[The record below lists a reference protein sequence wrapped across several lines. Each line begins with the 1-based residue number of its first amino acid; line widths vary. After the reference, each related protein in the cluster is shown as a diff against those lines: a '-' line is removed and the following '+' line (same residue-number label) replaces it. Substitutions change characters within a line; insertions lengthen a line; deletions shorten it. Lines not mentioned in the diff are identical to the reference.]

1 MALDPSI
8 PSAADVAAPVRR
20 PRPGAAVADLLLVVP
35 CYNEAERFPVESFAA
50 FLQTH
55 PRFGV
60 MLVNDGSRD
69 DTLGMLTAFAA
80 RFSPQASVLD
90 LQPNGGKAEAVRRG
104 LLAAIER
111 GPALVGFWDADLAT
125 PLDAVNLFERLLSGR
140 PDIQWVIG
148 ARVKLLGR
156 HVERQAVRHYL
167 GRVFATA
174 ASLTLGIPIY
184 DTQCGAKLF
193 RVTEPLKDSLQQ
205 RFGSRW
211 VFDVELIGRFISRLA
226 ANGTQD
232 ATNRIYE
239 YPLPKWVDVGGS
251 KVKPTDFFRAFTEL
265 IGIWFRLRRDKR
277 ALMRRLRAAETEQV
291 AG

>member
-1 MALDPSI
+1 MAL
-8 PSAADVAAPVRR
+8 
-20 PRPGAAVADLLLVVP
+20 VADLLLVVP

-50 FLQTH
+50 FLETH
-55 PRFGV
+55 PRFGLV
-60 MLVNDGSRD
+60 LVNDGSRD
-69 DTLGMLTAFAA
+69 ATLAMLTGLAA
-80 RFSPQASVLD
+80 RYSSQASVLD

-125 PLDAVNLFERLLSGR
+125 PLDAVDLFEGLLSER
-140 PDIQWVIG
+140 PDIEWVIG

-156 HVERQAVRHYL
+156 QVQRQAVRHYL
-167 GRVFATA
+167 GRVFATV

-193 RVTEPLKDSLQQ
+193 RVSDPLKDSLEQ

-232 ATNRIYE
+232 PADRIYE

-265 IGIWFRLRRDKR
+265 VGIWFRLKRDRSTLAKR
-277 ALMRRLRAAETEQV
+277 HHAA
-291 AG
+291 

>member
-1 MALDPSI
+1 MTPDPVT
-8 PSAADVAAPVRR
+8 PSATEVAAPVLR
-20 PRPGAAVADLLLVVP
+20 PRPGEPIADLLLVVP

-50 FLQTH
+50 FLDTH
-55 PRFGV
+55 PRFGL

-69 DTLGMLTAFAA
+69 DTLAMLSGLAA
-80 RFSPQASVLD
+80 RYPSQASVLD

-125 PLDAVNLFERLLSGR
+125 PLDAVDLFERLLSGR
-140 PDIQWVIG
+140 PDIEWVIG

-156 HVERQAVRHYL
+156 HVQRDELRHYL

-193 RVTEPLKDSLQQ
+193 RVTDGLRDSLHQ

-211 VFDVELIGRFISRLA
+211 VFDVELIGRFVSRLA
-226 ANGTQD
+226 ADGTLD
-232 ATNRIYE
+232 AANRIYE
-239 YPLPKWVDVGGS
+239 YPLPKWVDVAGS

-265 IGIWFRLRRDKR
+265 VGIWFRLRRDRRELAKR
-277 ALMRRLRAAETEQV
+277 V
-291 AG
+291 

>member
-1 MALDPSI
+1 MTPDPVT
-8 PSAADVAAPVRR
+8 PSATEVAAPGLR
-20 PRPGAAVADLLLVVP
+20 PRPGQPIADLLLVVP

-50 FLQTH
+50 FLDTH
-55 PRFGV
+55 PRFGL

-69 DTLGMLTAFAA
+69 DTLAMLSGLAA
-80 RFSPQASVLD
+80 RYPSQASVLD

-125 PLDAVNLFERLLSGR
+125 PLDAVDLFERLLSGR

-167 GRVFATA
+167 GRIFATA
-174 ASLTLGIPIY
+174 ASITLGIPIY

-193 RVTEPLKDSLQQ
+193 RVTNPLRDSLEQ

-226 ANGTQD
+226 ANGSAD
-232 ATNRIYE
+232 PPNRLYE
-239 YPLPKWVDVGGS
+239 YPQLTRVDVQGS

-265 IGIWFRLRRDKR
+265 VGIWFRLKRDRR
-277 ALMRRLRAAETEQV
+277 ALAKRPRTA
-291 AG
+291 

>member
-1 MALDPSI
+1 MTPDPAT
-8 PSAADVAAPVRR
+8 PSAAEVAPPVRR
-20 PRPGAAVADLLLVVP
+20 TTPGEPIADLLLVVP
-35 CYNEAERFPVESFAA
+35 CYNEAERFPIESFAA
-50 FLQTH
+50 FLETH
-55 PRFGV
+55 PRFGL

-69 DTLGMLTAFAA
+69 DTLGMLTGFVA
-80 RFSPQASVLD
+80 RYPAQASVLD

-111 GPALVGFWDADLAT
+111 GPDLVGFWDADLAT
-125 PLDAVNLFERLLSGR
+125 PLEAVDLFERLLFDR

-156 HVERQAVRHYL
+156 HVERHAVRHYL

-174 ASLTLGIPIY
+174 ASLALGIPIY

-193 RVTEPLKDSLQQ
+193 RVTDALRDSLQQ

-211 VFDVELIGRFISRLA
+211 VFDVELIGRFISRLD

-232 ATNRIYE
+232 SANRIYE
-239 YPLPKWVDVGGS
+239 YPLPQWVDVGGS
-251 KVKPTDFFRAFTEL
+251 KVKPTDFFLAFSEL
-265 IGIWFRLRRDKR
+265 IGIWFRLRRDRRELAKR
-277 ALMRRLRAAETEQV
+277 VRLS
-291 AG
+291 

>member
-1 MALDPSI
+1 MAP
-8 PSAADVAAPVRR
+8 
-20 PRPGAAVADLLLVVP
+20 VADLLLVVP

-50 FLQTH
+50 FLEMH
-55 PRFGV
+55 PRFGLV
-60 MLVNDGSRD
+60 LVNDGSRD
-69 DTLGMLTAFAA
+69 ATLAMLTGLAA
-80 RFSPQASVLD
+80 RYPSQASVLD

-125 PLDAVNLFERLLSGR
+125 PLDAVDLFERLLSDR

-156 HVERQAVRHYL
+156 QVERQAVRHYL

-184 DTQCGAKLF
+184 DTQCGAKVF
-193 RVTEPLKDSLQQ
+193 RVTEALGDSLQQ
-205 RFGSRW
+205 PFGSRW
-211 VFDVELIGRFISRLA
+211 VFDVELIGRFTSRLTA
-226 ANGTQD
+226 EGQSDPA
-232 ATNRIYE
+232 NRIYE

-251 KVKPTDFFRAFTEL
+251 KVKPTDFFRAFTDL
-265 IGIWFRLRRDKR
+265 IGIWFRLRRDGRDRSKR
-277 ALMRRLRAAETEQV
+277 VRAS
-291 AG
+291 